1 MTDEIDVVQRVLEG
15 RCWLCNIEL
24 PDHTVDCKLN
34 PNRDVLDKLTNIQVH
49 IDAKLQTVKRMI
61 DSNKINI
68 DELAE
73 LLDHI
78 KFDTYKTLKEDK
90 K

>member
-1 MTDEIDVVQRVLEG
+1 VTDEIDVVQRVLEG

-34 PNRDVLDKLTNIQVH
+34 PNREVLDKLTNIQVN

-61 DSNKINI
+61 DSNQVNI
-68 DELAE
+68 DELE
-73 LLDHI
+73 QLLQEI
-78 KFDTYKTLKEDK
+78 KFNAHKTIIEDK
-90 K
+90 E